1 MAYSLLPDFKG
12 EIFDL
17 ETNGVQAY
25 KNQI

>member
-17 ETNGVQAY
+17 ETNGVQEY